1 LKELRIH
8 GRGGQG
14 AVLAAELLAVAA
26 LKDGKY
32 GQAFPAFGGER
43 RGAPVQAFVRLNDRA
58 IRLRHRVHKPD
69 YLLILDP
76 SLFDMLDVLQGLAA
90 DGLVIINTE
99 KALDDLAWSAEVC
112 ACTVPATR
120 IGQEVFGKPLASPAM
135 LGAFAAATGE
145 VSLAAIHHAFLHRFP
160 GEIGEKNNRAAQW
173 GYDWIQSSETTP
185 RRTTAT
191 PAASWRQ
198 LGWADNPELGAP
210 GRPLNPAIMVAP
222 RTSLAYATGT
232 WRYAR
237 PVVDLAR
244 CNGCS
249 LCSQVCPDGCLFIE
263 NKRAVVDYDYCKG
276 CGICANE
283 CPPDAIAMLAEED

>member
-1 LKELRIH
+1 M
-8 GRGGQG
+8 
-14 AVLAAELLAVAA
+14 LAAELLAVAA
-26 LKDGKY
+26 LEDGKY

-145 VSLAAIHHAFLHRFP
+145 VGLGRHSPCVSTPFSGR
-160 GEIGEKNNRAAQW
+160 GRREE
-173 GYDWIQSSETTP
+173 QS
-185 RRTTAT
+185 
-191 PAASWRQ
+191 
-198 LGWADNPELGAP
+198 G
-210 GRPLNPAIMVAP
+210 
-222 RTSLAYATGT
+222 GT
-232 WRYAR
+232 VGLRL
-237 PVVDLAR
+237 D
-244 CNGCS
+244 S
-249 LCSQVCPDGCLFIE
+249 IE
-263 NKRAVVDYDYCKG
+263 
-276 CGICANE
+276 
-283 CPPDAIAMLAEED
+283 